1 MRLDNS
7 FGHSTV
13 FTGPAS
19 PAALCL
25 QLIRLKQPVTRTF
38 LVDHLQHSQPTITR
52 AVLALIRNQL
62 IRERPDK
69 IVTTGPGRPKVPLE
83 MAPTPWAL
91 VGMAIGTNSTYLGVY
106 GTRGQLLREQ
116 FVEINP
122 AELTISS
129 FINELLPQINS
140 MVSDSKLP
148 LASLGISTSGIVDEQ
163 QLITAANLGWDHAD
177 VVTPFEQA
185 LGIPVTLASVI
196 EAIAGA
202 EQQTQMPPRPLPPR
216 NKSKATPPKRIMRG
230 PRAKDHRGLIFYVDD
245 SVGAAIHTHN
255 DVTLIEV
262 GNYADLEEAA
272 VDLAARTSP
281 DTLVLAG
288 SAFENSVE
296 AHAVGR
302 ALRSSEHAKVEI
314 RVIPTHIDN
323 ARAAARAV
331 AVARLLAD
339 PVSFAKRLDIAAGQ
353 YFI

>member
-13 FTGPAS
+13 FTGPAT

-38 LVDHLQHSQPTITR
+38 LVDHLDHSQPTITR
-52 AVLALIRNQL
+52 AVLALIDNQ
-62 IRERPDK
+62 IIQERPDK
-69 IVTTGPGRPKVPLE
+69 TVTTGPGRPKVPVE

-91 VGMAIGTNSTYLGVY
+91 IGVAIGTKSTYLGVY

-116 FVEINP
+116 FIEIYP

-129 FINELLPQINS
+129 FITELITHINT
-140 MVSDSKLP
+140 MVSDAKLP
-148 LASLGISTSGIVDEQ
+148 LANLGISTSGIVDDQ
-163 QLITAANLGWDHAD
+163 KLITAANLGWDHVDIVA
-177 VVTPFEQA
+177 PFEQA
-185 LGIPVTLASVI
+185 LGVPVTLSSVI
-196 EAIAGA
+196 EAIASA
-202 EQQTQMPPRPLPPR
+202 EQQSQMPPRPLPPR
-216 NKSKATPPKRIMRG
+216 GKTQASKKKIVRG
-230 PRAKDHRGLIFYVDD
+230 PRSKDHRGLVFYVDD

-255 DVTLIEV
+255 HVMLIEV
-262 GNYADLEEAA
+262 GNYYDLEGAA
-272 VDLAARTSP
+272 LDLAARTSAN
-281 DTLVLAG
+281 TLVLAG

-302 ALRSSEHAKVEI
+302 AFRSSEHSKVEI

-331 AVARLLAD
+331 AVARFLTD
-339 PVSFAKRLDIAAGQ
+339 PIAFAKQLEAAAD
-353 YFI
+353 YYSI